1 MTSSSE
7 HGAEALSE
15 AAQWVVGTLLYA
27 IKSDRRDDPMVETRA
42 RALIEQ
48 PLREFSVEEEY
59 QGLVEALASD
69 ATLSEVVRISGTRSA
84 PGEEEFRDF
93 LRRVVNR
100 LDAMRPWPTPPH
112 RKLSDSL
119 WPAEYA
125 NARLV
130 GRITMRY
137 VTAEDK
143 VHYMFGSVQ
152 DGDVKR
158 QVLILRLRSGD
169 EVALVTPWWPDSK
182 HVAVLS
188 RDPSRPPSEVL
199 AALFDGTRFTPDD
212 VEPVSADDGT
222 HFR

>member
-1 MTSSSE
+1 MTSSSDP
-7 HGAEALSE
+7 GTEALSY
-15 AAQWVVGTLLYA
+15 AAQVVVGSLLY
-27 IKSDRRDDPMVETRA
+27 IVKFDRRDDALADRMA
-42 RALIEQ
+42 RGLIGE
-48 PLREFSVEEEY
+48 PLQELSLEEEY

-69 ATLSEVVRISGTRSA
+69 ATLSEVIRMSGIRSA

-100 LDAMRPWPTPPH
+100 LDAMRPWPPPPH
-112 RKLSDSL
+112 RELNQSR

-137 VTAEDK
+137 VAAQGK
-143 VHYMFGSVQ
+143 LNYVFGGVQ
-152 DGDVKR
+152 DGDIKR

-188 RDPSRPPSEVL
+188 RDPNRPPSEVL

-212 VEPVSADDGT
+212 VEPISADDGT